1 MQSTEVIEV
10 IVPEPPMG
18 CSLALSDRGALCTV
32 EAVQPASRAAGAGVL
47 AGDVL
52 LTANGQAPPIESGS
66 CALVD
71 FFRKL
76 RYPLRLAF
84 ARRAKDARFGDA
96 ARRAGAAAAEAFLAD
111 AAAAAPPPPR
121 LPTDNTEV
129 APPPE
134 PETTKQFTPF
144 ALAFEESGTAA
155 RRALELATP
164 RRPSVPIPILDEE
177 APDDPILAMTRESLY
192 ADSPDFKRE
201 RRKRA
206 EEKIDPL
213 PVELPSRCDRLRL
226 VWKHWNYMVTA
237 FVGFSLGYAYVHL
250 RFVEDFQR
258 GF

>member
-1 MQSTEVIEV
+1 
-10 IVPEPPMG
+10 MG

-32 EAVQPASRAAGAGVL
+32 EAVQPASRAAGAGVRE
-47 AGDVL
+47 GDVL
-52 LTANGQAPPIESGS
+52 LTANGQAPPIDSESER
-66 CALVD
+66 ALVD
-71 FFRKL
+71 FFRQL

-144 ALAFEESGTAA
+144 ALAFEESGSAA

-177 APDDPILAMTRESLY
+177 AQLDDPILAMTRESLY

-213 PVELPSRCDRLRL
+213 PVELPSRCERLAAPL
-226 VWKHWNYMVTA
+226 WKYRNYALTA